1 MKTNNH
7 AIVDYSAQLDKTFGK
22 PGTPQR
28 NKFDEDA
35 YNFYTG
41 LLLLEARKEAK
52 VTQAELATR
61 THTSKS
67 YISRVENGSINP
79 SAGMFYRLIHALGL
93 RVEIT
98 KALA

>member
-7 AIVDYSAQLDKTFGK
+7 TIVDYSEQLDKTFGK
-22 PGTPQR
+22 SGTAER

-41 LLLLEARKEAK
+41 LVLLEARKEAK
-52 VTQAELATR
+52 VTQAELAKK

-67 YISRVENGSINP
+67 YISRIENGLINP

-98 KALA
+98 KAIA

>member
-7 AIVDYSAQLDKTFGK
+7 AIVDYSAQLDKAFGK
-22 PGTPQR
+22 PGTPER

-41 LLLLEARKEAK
+41 LVLAQARKEAK
-52 VTQAELATR
+52 VTQSELATR

-67 YISRVENGSINP
+67 YISRVENGAINP
-79 SAGMFYRLIHALGL
+79 SVGMYYRLIHALGL
-93 RVEIT
+93 RIEIT
-98 KALA
+98 KVLA

>member
-22 PGTPQR
+22 PGTPAR

-41 LLLLEARKEAK
+41 LVLAQARKEAK
-52 VTQAELATR
+52 VTQAELAAGSNPAPAT
-61 THTSKS
+61 KNPL
-67 YISRVENGSINP
+67 ISR
-79 SAGMFYRLIHALGL
+79 
-93 RVEIT
+93 EI
-98 KALA
+98 

>member
-7 AIVDYSAQLDKTFGK
+7 TIIDYSSKLNKTFGE
-22 PGTPQR
+22 PGTPER
-28 NKFDEDA
+28 NQFDEDA

-41 LLLLEARKEAK
+41 LVLAQARKEAR

-67 YISRVENGSINP
+67 YISRVENGAINP

-93 RVEIT
+93 RIEIT